1 MTPSGSTL
9 IHCSANEEGK
19 RTPKSST
26 CVTRN
31 QQHVAL
37 AIMIATEPRGPQAHA
52 QFLHLGKA
60 SITNLIP
67 RFGSGNEA
75 VFIPSVM
82 ADCDGISIAFSFK
95 LCTYLI

>member
-1 MTPSGSTL
+1 MRRERGL
-9 IHCSANEEGK
+9 QK
-19 RTPKSST
+19 RGT

-37 AIMIATEPRGPQAHA
+37 AIMIATEPRGPQVHA
-52 QFLHLGKA
+52 QFLHLGNA
-60 SITNLIP
+60 IITNLIP
-67 RFGSGNEA
+67 RLWFGSGNEA